1 MSEFKVGSKFDE
13 DKNRLELVD
22 ALAIEG
28 IGKVL
33 TFGAKK
39 YSADN
44 WRGGI
49 QYTRLIGAIKR
60 HLSSIE
66 RGEDV
71 DPESGLPHIDHLG
84 CEWMFMSNF
93 MKTRLDLDD
102 RWTTRITIADSE
114 YAEVA
119 YVETVNED
127 C

>member
-1 MSEFKVGSKFDE
+1 MNELKAGSKFDG

-39 YSADN
+39 YAADN

-60 HLSSIE
+60 HLSAIE
-66 RGEDV
+66 RGEDI
-71 DPESGLPHIDHLG
+71 DIESGLPHIDHLG
-84 CEWMFMSNF
+84 CEWMFMSHF

-102 RWTTRITIADSE
+102 RWTTRINIADSE

-119 YVETVNED
+119 YGD
-127 C
+127 IK

>member
-1 MSEFKVGSKFDE
+1 MKAGSKFDG

-28 IGKVL
+28 IGRVL

-39 YSADN
+39 YAADN

-60 HLSSIE
+60 HLSAIE
-66 RGEDV
+66 RGVDV

-102 RWTTRITIADSE
+102 RWTTRINIADSE
-114 YAEVA
+114 YAGVA
-119 YVETVNED
+119 YGD
-127 C
+127 IK